1 MLRTV
6 SFCAIYRSPIRGSDA
21 IFHGCEQSLQRVA
34 NDSNEALWKRLHG
47 TTELHLEPLHGY
59 RLKRRILAVLGGRNP
74 VPSPPKFCTGLRS
87 LRLRHPAQSQ
97 RSICLSISSQAPKTA
112 SWLRAVP

>member
-1 MLRTV
+1 MLRAV
-6 SFCAIYRSPIRGSDA
+6 SLCAIYRSPIRGSDA

-59 RLKRRILAVLGGRNP
+59 RLKRRILAVLGGGEP
-74 VPSPPKFCTGLRS
+74 LPSPPEILPRVTSLRPPHQAPPSRS
-87 LRLRHPAQSQ
+87 LWS
-97 RSICLSISSQAPKTA
+97 
-112 SWLRAVP
+112 